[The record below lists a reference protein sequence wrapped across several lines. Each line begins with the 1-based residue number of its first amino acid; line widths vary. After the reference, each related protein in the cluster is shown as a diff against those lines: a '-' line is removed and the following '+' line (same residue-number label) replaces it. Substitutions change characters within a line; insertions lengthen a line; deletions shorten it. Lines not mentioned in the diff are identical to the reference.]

1 MNVICISG
9 KAQHGKDAIGS
20 LLAEELASRR
30 YRVLTTHYAD
40 LLKYICKA
48 FFGWNGEKDEY
59 GRYIMQYVGTDIVRR
74 KKPGFWAD
82 FVVNVLSMFH
92 EKWDYVVIPDC
103 RFPNELTCISDAGFP
118 MCHVRIVR
126 DNYVSTLSKTQ
137 QNHPSETSLDNITPD
152 VLIHNDGDL
161 NDLRRKASDLV
172 DLFTTTCAFFPHE
185 EKGDGKEK

>member
-9 KAQHGKDAIGS
+9 KAQHGKDAIGAM
-20 LLAEELASRR
+20 LADELAGRR

-137 QNHPSETSLDNITPD
+137 QSHPSETSLDNVAPD
-152 VLIHNDGDL
+152 VLIHNDGTLD
-161 NDLRRKASDLV
+161 DLRRKASALV
-172 DLFTTTCAFFPHE
+172 DLLTTNGTFFPSDQ
-185 EKGDGKEK
+185 KGGEPA